1 MKKIIYIFIGCLLL
15 TSCSGML
22 DIESHSAVSP
32 GSVTSQDLSALRMG
46 MYNKVQNSPT
56 RESYITFDIL
66 GGDLTQS
73 TGNAKDLINSVL
85 SSLNSIVSNSWNGYY
100 NALYQVNNVLS
111 IVESLPESELR
122 NLIIGEAHY
131 FRAYIYHALV
141 TRWGGV
147 PIQKVNTMEKPF
159 RDSEE
164 AVWSFIEEELQTALA
179 FLGTS
184 SSYYYVSRDAALAY
198 DKSGSRVLA
207 AVNGDFFAKDGTP
220 QGIYYRNGTCLKGTM
235 TDNVCTFFAI
245 TKNKRAII
253 GSYDEYDSYKEN
265 IQEAVGGRVRLMTN
279 GNVLPQTV
287 TALEPRT
294 AIGVTDDNVVYI
306 LVADGRNFWYSNGMR
321 YAEMGAVMKALG
333 AKNAI
338 NLDGGGSSTFIIR
351 KIAGF
356 EDGRFAIRNWPY
368 DNGGVEREVANGLL
382 VVIDN

>member
-1 MKKIIYIFIGCLLL
+1 MKKLIYDSVLLLLVCLLW
-15 TSCSGML
+15 TACNN
-22 DIESHSAVSP
+22 DE
-32 GSVTSQDLSALRMG
+32 
-46 MYNKVQNSPT
+46 
-56 RESYITFDIL
+56 
-66 GGDLTQS
+66 DLTVFSTEGAKTELGQKIIAGSDGYIGQYFSDSTYTLAPGVQALEMKILSS
-73 TGNAKDLINSVL
+73 TGLAVKMFVLEVDLK
-85 SSLNSIVSNSWNGYY
+85 
-100 NALYQVNNVLS
+100 
-111 IVESLPESELR
+111 
-122 NLIIGEAHY
+122 EAH
-131 FRAYIYHALV
+131 L
-141 TRWGGV
+141 
-147 PIQKVNTMEKPF
+147 TMKASSPN
-159 RDSEE
+159 EE
-164 AVWSFIEEELQTALA
+164 GKLKTKQQMTLQ
-179 FLGTS
+179 
-184 SSYYYVSRDAALAY
+184 ALAY

-382 VVIDN
+382 VVTDN

>member
-1 MKKIIYIFIGCLLL
+1 MKKLIYDSALLLLGCLLWTACNNDEDL
-15 TSCSGML
+15 TVFSTEGAKTELGQKIIAGSDGYVGQYFSDSTYTL
-22 DIESHSAVSP
+22 AP
-32 GSVTSQDLSALRMG
+32 GVQALEMKILSATGLAVKMF
-46 MYNKVQNSPT
+46 VL
-56 RESYITFDIL
+56 EV
-66 GGDLTQS
+66 DL
-73 TGNAKDLINSVL
+73 K
-85 SSLNSIVSNSWNGYY
+85 
-100 NALYQVNNVLS
+100 
-111 IVESLPESELR
+111 
-122 NLIIGEAHY
+122 EAH
-131 FRAYIYHALV
+131 L
-141 TRWGGV
+141 
-147 PIQKVNTMEKPF
+147 TMKASSPN
-159 RDSEE
+159 EE
-164 AVWSFIEEELQTALA
+164 GKSKTKQQMTLQ
-179 FLGTS
+179 
-184 SSYYYVSRDAALAY
+184 ALAY
-198 DKSGSRVLA
+198 DKPGSRILA

-245 TKNKRAII
+245 TKNKKAII
-253 GSYDEYDSYKEN
+253 GSYDEYDSYKED

-382 VVIDN
+382 VVTDN

>member
-1 MKKIIYIFIGCLLL
+1 MKKLIYDSVLLLLGCLLW
-15 TSCSGML
+15 TACNN
-22 DIESHSAVSP
+22 DE
-32 GSVTSQDLSALRMG
+32 
-46 MYNKVQNSPT
+46 
-56 RESYITFDIL
+56 
-66 GGDLTQS
+66 DLTVFSTEGAKTELGQKIIAGSDGYVGQYFSDSTYTLAPGVQALEMKILSS
-73 TGNAKDLINSVL
+73 TGLAVKMFVLEVDLK
-85 SSLNSIVSNSWNGYY
+85 
-100 NALYQVNNVLS
+100 
-111 IVESLPESELR
+111 
-122 NLIIGEAHY
+122 EAH
-131 FRAYIYHALV
+131 L
-141 TRWGGV
+141 
-147 PIQKVNTMEKPF
+147 TMKASSPN
-159 RDSEE
+159 EE
-164 AVWSFIEEELQTALA
+164 GKLKTKQQMTLQ
-179 FLGTS
+179 
-184 SSYYYVSRDAALAY
+184 ALAY

-220 QGIYYRNGTCLKGTM
+220 QGIYYRNGTCLKDTM

-382 VVIDN
+382 VVTDN

>member
-1 MKKIIYIFIGCLLL
+1 MKKLIYDSVLLLLGCLLW
-15 TSCSGML
+15 TACNN
-22 DIESHSAVSP
+22 DE
-32 GSVTSQDLSALRMG
+32 
-46 MYNKVQNSPT
+46 
-56 RESYITFDIL
+56 
-66 GGDLTQS
+66 DLTVFSTEGAKTELGQKIIAGSDGYVGQYFSDSTYTLAPGVQALEMKILSS
-73 TGNAKDLINSVL
+73 TGLAVKMFVLEVDLK
-85 SSLNSIVSNSWNGYY
+85 
-100 NALYQVNNVLS
+100 
-111 IVESLPESELR
+111 
-122 NLIIGEAHY
+122 EAH
-131 FRAYIYHALV
+131 L
-141 TRWGGV
+141 
-147 PIQKVNTMEKPF
+147 TMKASSPN
-159 RDSEE
+159 EE
-164 AVWSFIEEELQTALA
+164 GKLKTKQQMTLQ
-179 FLGTS
+179 
-184 SSYYYVSRDAALAY
+184 ALAY

-368 DNGGVEREVANGLL
+368 DNGGVEREVTNGLL
-382 VVIDN
+382 VVTDN

>member
-1 MKKIIYIFIGCLLL
+1 MKKLIYDSVLLLLGCLLW
-15 TSCSGML
+15 TACNN
-22 DIESHSAVSP
+22 DE
-32 GSVTSQDLSALRMG
+32 
-46 MYNKVQNSPT
+46 
-56 RESYITFDIL
+56 
-66 GGDLTQS
+66 DLTVFSTEGAKTELGQKIIAGSDGYVGQYFSDSTYTLAPGVQALEMKILSS
-73 TGNAKDLINSVL
+73 TGLAVKMFVLEVDLK
-85 SSLNSIVSNSWNGYY
+85 
-100 NALYQVNNVLS
+100 
-111 IVESLPESELR
+111 
-122 NLIIGEAHY
+122 EAH
-131 FRAYIYHALV
+131 L
-141 TRWGGV
+141 
-147 PIQKVNTMEKPF
+147 TMKASSPN
-159 RDSEE
+159 EE
-164 AVWSFIEEELQTALA
+164 GKLKTKQQMTLQ
-179 FLGTS
+179 
-184 SSYYYVSRDAALAY
+184 ALAY

-351 KIAGF
+351 KIGGF

-382 VVIDN
+382 VVTDN

>member
-1 MKKIIYIFIGCLLL
+1 MKKLIYDSVLLLLGCLLW
-15 TSCSGML
+15 TACNN
-22 DIESHSAVSP
+22 DE
-32 GSVTSQDLSALRMG
+32 
-46 MYNKVQNSPT
+46 
-56 RESYITFDIL
+56 
-66 GGDLTQS
+66 DLTVFSTEGAKTELGQKIIAGSDGYVGQYFSDSTYTLAPGVQALEMKILSS
-73 TGNAKDLINSVL
+73 TGLAVKMFVLEVDLK
-85 SSLNSIVSNSWNGYY
+85 
-100 NALYQVNNVLS
+100 
-111 IVESLPESELR
+111 
-122 NLIIGEAHY
+122 EAH
-131 FRAYIYHALV
+131 L
-141 TRWGGV
+141 
-147 PIQKVNTMEKPF
+147 TMKASSPN
-159 RDSEE
+159 EE
-164 AVWSFIEEELQTALA
+164 GKLKTKQQMTLQ
-179 FLGTS
+179 
-184 SSYYYVSRDAALAY
+184 ALAY

-306 LVADGRNFWYSNGMR
+306 LVADGRNFWYSNGMS

-356 EDGRFAIRNWPY
+356 EDGRLAIRNWPY

-382 VVIDN
+382 VVTDN

>member
-1 MKKIIYIFIGCLLL
+1 MKKLIYDSALLLLGCLLWTACNNDEDL
-15 TSCSGML
+15 TVFSTEGAKTELGQKIIAGSDGYVGQYFSDSTYTL
-22 DIESHSAVSP
+22 AP
-32 GSVTSQDLSALRMG
+32 GVQALEMKILSATGLAVKMF
-46 MYNKVQNSPT
+46 VL
-56 RESYITFDIL
+56 EV
-66 GGDLTQS
+66 DL
-73 TGNAKDLINSVL
+73 K
-85 SSLNSIVSNSWNGYY
+85 
-100 NALYQVNNVLS
+100 
-111 IVESLPESELR
+111 
-122 NLIIGEAHY
+122 EAH
-131 FRAYIYHALV
+131 L
-141 TRWGGV
+141 
-147 PIQKVNTMEKPF
+147 TMKASSPN
-159 RDSEE
+159 EE
-164 AVWSFIEEELQTALA
+164 GKFKTKQQMTLQ
-179 FLGTS
+179 
-184 SSYYYVSRDAALAY
+184 ALAY
-198 DKSGSRVLA
+198 DKPGSRVLA

-245 TKNKRAII
+245 TKSKKAII
-253 GSYDEYDSYKEN
+253 GSYDEYDSYKED

-382 VVIDN
+382 VVTDN

>member
-1 MKKIIYIFIGCLLL
+1 MKKLIYDSALLLLGCLLWTACNNDEDL
-15 TSCSGML
+15 TVFSTEGAKTELGQKIIAGSDGYVGQYFSDSTYTL
-22 DIESHSAVSP
+22 AP
-32 GSVTSQDLSALRMG
+32 GVQALEMKILSATGLAVKMF
-46 MYNKVQNSPT
+46 VL
-56 RESYITFDIL
+56 EV
-66 GGDLTQS
+66 DL
-73 TGNAKDLINSVL
+73 K
-85 SSLNSIVSNSWNGYY
+85 
-100 NALYQVNNVLS
+100 
-111 IVESLPESELR
+111 
-122 NLIIGEAHY
+122 EAH
-131 FRAYIYHALV
+131 L
-141 TRWGGV
+141 
-147 PIQKVNTMEKPF
+147 TMKASSPN
-159 RDSEE
+159 EE
-164 AVWSFIEEELQTALA
+164 GKLKTKQQMTLQ
-179 FLGTS
+179 
-184 SSYYYVSRDAALAY
+184 ALAY
-198 DKSGSRVLA
+198 DKPGSRVLA

-245 TKNKRAII
+245 TKNKKAII
-253 GSYDEYDSYKEN
+253 GSYDEYDSYKED

-333 AKNAI
+333 AKNAS
-338 NLDGGGSSTFIIR
+338 NRDGGGSSTFIIR

>member
-1 MKKIIYIFIGCLLL
+1 MKKLIYDSVLLLLGCLLW
-15 TSCSGML
+15 TACNN
-22 DIESHSAVSP
+22 DE
-32 GSVTSQDLSALRMG
+32 
-46 MYNKVQNSPT
+46 
-56 RESYITFDIL
+56 
-66 GGDLTQS
+66 DLTVFSTEGAKTELGQKIIAGSDGYVGQYFSDSTYTLAPGVQALEMKILSS
-73 TGNAKDLINSVL
+73 TGLAVKMFVLEVDLK
-85 SSLNSIVSNSWNGYY
+85 
-100 NALYQVNNVLS
+100 
-111 IVESLPESELR
+111 
-122 NLIIGEAHY
+122 EAH
-131 FRAYIYHALV
+131 L
-141 TRWGGV
+141 
-147 PIQKVNTMEKPF
+147 TMKASSPN
-159 RDSEE
+159 EE
-164 AVWSFIEEELQTALA
+164 GKLKTKQQMTLQ
-179 FLGTS
+179 
-184 SSYYYVSRDAALAY
+184 ALAY

-253 GSYDEYDSYKEN
+253 SSYDEYDSYKEN

-382 VVIDN
+382 VVTDN

>member
-1 MKKIIYIFIGCLLL
+1 MKKLIYDSVLLLLGCLLC
-15 TSCSGML
+15 TACNN
-22 DIESHSAVSP
+22 DE
-32 GSVTSQDLSALRMG
+32 
-46 MYNKVQNSPT
+46 
-56 RESYITFDIL
+56 
-66 GGDLTQS
+66 DLTVFSTEGAKTELGQKIIAGSDGYVGQYFSDSTYTLAPGVQALEMKILSS
-73 TGNAKDLINSVL
+73 TGLAVKMFVLEVDLK
-85 SSLNSIVSNSWNGYY
+85 
-100 NALYQVNNVLS
+100 
-111 IVESLPESELR
+111 
-122 NLIIGEAHY
+122 EAH
-131 FRAYIYHALV
+131 L
-141 TRWGGV
+141 
-147 PIQKVNTMEKPF
+147 TMKASSPN
-159 RDSEE
+159 EE
-164 AVWSFIEEELQTALA
+164 GKLKTKQQMTLQ
-179 FLGTS
+179 
-184 SSYYYVSRDAALAY
+184 ALAY

-245 TKNKRAII
+245 TKNKKAII

-382 VVIDN
+382 VVTDN

>member
-1 MKKIIYIFIGCLLL
+1 MKKLIYDSALLLLGCLLWTACNNDEDL
-15 TSCSGML
+15 TVFSTEGAKTELGQKIIAGSDGYVGQYFSDSTYTL
-22 DIESHSAVSP
+22 AP
-32 GSVTSQDLSALRMG
+32 GVQALEMKILSATGLAVKMF
-46 MYNKVQNSPT
+46 VL
-56 RESYITFDIL
+56 EV
-66 GGDLTQS
+66 DL
-73 TGNAKDLINSVL
+73 K
-85 SSLNSIVSNSWNGYY
+85 
-100 NALYQVNNVLS
+100 
-111 IVESLPESELR
+111 
-122 NLIIGEAHY
+122 EAH
-131 FRAYIYHALV
+131 L
-141 TRWGGV
+141 
-147 PIQKVNTMEKPF
+147 TMKASSPN
-159 RDSEE
+159 EE
-164 AVWSFIEEELQTALA
+164 GKLKTKQQMTLQ
-179 FLGTS
+179 
-184 SSYYYVSRDAALAY
+184 ALAY
-198 DKSGSRVLA
+198 DKPGSRVLA

-245 TKNKRAII
+245 TKNKKAII
-253 GSYDEYDSYKEN
+253 GSYDEYDSYKED
-265 IQEAVGGRVRLMTN
+265 IREAVGGRVRLMTN

-382 VVIDN
+382 VVTDN

>member
-1 MKKIIYIFIGCLLL
+1 MKKLIYDSVLLLLVCLLW
-15 TSCSGML
+15 TACNH
-22 DIESHSAVSP
+22 DE
-32 GSVTSQDLSALRMG
+32 
-46 MYNKVQNSPT
+46 
-56 RESYITFDIL
+56 
-66 GGDLTQS
+66 DLTVFSTEGAKTELGQKIIAGSDGYVGQYFSDSTYTLAPGVQALEMKILSS
-73 TGNAKDLINSVL
+73 TGLAVKMFVLEVDLK
-85 SSLNSIVSNSWNGYY
+85 
-100 NALYQVNNVLS
+100 
-111 IVESLPESELR
+111 
-122 NLIIGEAHY
+122 EAH
-131 FRAYIYHALV
+131 L
-141 TRWGGV
+141 
-147 PIQKVNTMEKPF
+147 TMKASSPN
-159 RDSEE
+159 EE
-164 AVWSFIEEELQTALA
+164 GKLKTKQQMTLQ
-179 FLGTS
+179 
-184 SSYYYVSRDAALAY
+184 ALAY

-382 VVIDN
+382 VVTDN

>member
-1 MKKIIYIFIGCLLL
+1 MKKLIYDSALLLLGCLLWTACNNDEDL
-15 TSCSGML
+15 TVFSTEGAKTELGQKIIAGSDGYVGQYFSDSTYTL
-22 DIESHSAVSP
+22 AP
-32 GSVTSQDLSALRMG
+32 GVQALEMKILSATGLAVKMF
-46 MYNKVQNSPT
+46 VL
-56 RESYITFDIL
+56 EV
-66 GGDLTQS
+66 DL
-73 TGNAKDLINSVL
+73 K
-85 SSLNSIVSNSWNGYY
+85 
-100 NALYQVNNVLS
+100 
-111 IVESLPESELR
+111 
-122 NLIIGEAHY
+122 EAH
-131 FRAYIYHALV
+131 L
-141 TRWGGV
+141 
-147 PIQKVNTMEKPF
+147 TMKASSPN
-159 RDSEE
+159 EE
-164 AVWSFIEEELQTALA
+164 GKLKTKQQMTLQ
-179 FLGTS
+179 
-184 SSYYYVSRDAALAY
+184 ALAY
-198 DKSGSRVLA
+198 DKPGSRVLA

-245 TKNKRAII
+245 TKSKKAII
-253 GSYDEYDSYKEN
+253 GSYDEYDSYKED

-382 VVIDN
+382 VVTDN

>member
-1 MKKIIYIFIGCLLL
+1 MKKQIYDSVLLLLGCLLW
-15 TSCSGML
+15 TACNN
-22 DIESHSAVSP
+22 DE
-32 GSVTSQDLSALRMG
+32 
-46 MYNKVQNSPT
+46 
-56 RESYITFDIL
+56 
-66 GGDLTQS
+66 DLTVFSTEGAKTELGQKIIAGSDGYVGQYFSDSTYTLAPGVQALEMKILSS
-73 TGNAKDLINSVL
+73 TGLAVKMFVLEVDLK
-85 SSLNSIVSNSWNGYY
+85 
-100 NALYQVNNVLS
+100 
-111 IVESLPESELR
+111 
-122 NLIIGEAHY
+122 EAH
-131 FRAYIYHALV
+131 L
-141 TRWGGV
+141 
-147 PIQKVNTMEKPF
+147 TMKASSPN
-159 RDSEE
+159 EE
-164 AVWSFIEEELQTALA
+164 GKLKTKQQMTLQ
-179 FLGTS
+179 
-184 SSYYYVSRDAALAY
+184 ALAY

-382 VVIDN
+382 VVTDN